1 MSQDPNN
8 LVSELYNL
16 EECGNLTIAELIK
29 LVRKKTGI
37 TNENIRFQNLE
48 DQLQFQNQKIEEWMQ
63 SQNQKI
69 EEYSS
74 AFLKM
79 ELMMNQMMELM
90 KNSQSK
96 GKEAVAPETHYVA
109 NGSRAN
115 QIEISNNRVE
125 SRGILSLPRGRET
138 GNSSNSS
145 QSSGSQNLKLRVEM
159 PQFDGANS

>member
-69 EEYSS
+69 
-74 AFLKM
+74 
-79 ELMMNQMMELM
+79 
-90 KNSQSK
+90 
-96 GKEAVAPETHYVA
+96 
-109 NGSRAN
+109 RR
-115 QIEISNNRVE
+115 I
-125 SRGILSLPRGRET
+125 
-138 GNSSNSS
+138 
-145 QSSGSQNLKLRVEM
+145 KL
-159 PQFDGANS
+159 